1 MDKIDDNLAKI
12 QKPLNNDGWHE
23 YEEVT
28 VKQFDWERQTVPEQT
43 IFKIVLFNLDSA
55 LSGF

>member
-23 YEEVT
+23 YEEFT

-43 IFKIVLFNLDSA
+43 IFKIVSILE
-55 LSGF
+55 